1 MFKRL
6 FWFTMGV
13 VAGIFGLRYAKDKAK
28 NAADEFRVTDLATDI
43 FGLLVKLVNY
53 VVDLVREVVTKSDQS
68 STPRN

>member
-6 FWFTMGV
+6 FWFVMGV
-13 VAGIFGLRYAKDKAK
+13 LARVFGLRYAKNKAK
-28 NAADEFRVTDLATDI
+28 DAAADFSVADLATDL

-53 VVDLVREVVTKSDQS
+53 VVDLVREVMTKTDQS